1 MSNKSKKKRPP
12 VSQTRGTKPI
22 HGKNINE
29 KKFEANKKKFENLQA
44 NFDIMRPFGQR
55 IARIQCPTVITDK
68 MIEMTDKIMEDKEHV
83 SWGSHLVGQIKEE
96 PLITKESLIEEGVYD
111 FFNGVLRHYLLN
123 VLKELYDYTEEHYK
137 LDTAVKDMWSVHMEP
152 GGEYNPLHYHTFC
165 HISTVMYLKVP
176 TRRPKRNIPNKAD
189 RDGNIEFVVH
199 AAWPESLDRG
209 TLVMEPTVGTLW
221 MWPAQLL
228 HTVYPF
234 LGEQERRSIAWN
246 GVFRLTEKKSGN
258 IIIGGNP

>member
-44 NFDIMRPFGQR
+44 NFDIMRPFGPR

-68 MIEMTDKIMEDKEHV
+68 MVEMTDKIMEDKEHE

-111 FFNGVLRHYLLN
+111 FFNGVLRH
-123 VLKELYDYTEEHYK
+123 
-137 LDTAVKDMWSVHMEP
+137 
-152 GGEYNPLHYHTFC
+152 
-165 HISTVMYLKVP
+165 
-176 TRRPKRNIPNKAD
+176 
-189 RDGNIEFVVH
+189 
-199 AAWPESLDRG
+199 
-209 TLVMEPTVGTLW
+209 
-221 MWPAQLL
+221 
-228 HTVYPF
+228 
-234 LGEQERRSIAWN
+234 
-246 GVFRLTEKKSGN
+246 
-258 IIIGGNP
+258 